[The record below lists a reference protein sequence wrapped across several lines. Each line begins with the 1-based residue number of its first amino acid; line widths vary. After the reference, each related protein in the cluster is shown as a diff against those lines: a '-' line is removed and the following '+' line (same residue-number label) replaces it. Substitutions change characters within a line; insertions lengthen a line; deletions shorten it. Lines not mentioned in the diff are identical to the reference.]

1 MTEKPKGTGQRR
13 KPRLEVVL
21 KCDSIGSLE
30 AVTSAISEMTLE
42 FDISIIHGGIGDV
55 SKSDVLFAGTAS
67 RLILGFAVAVLPGV
81 DRILKEQ
88 NVEVRLYEVIY
99 SLTSDLK
106 ELAGSMTLPDSQE
119 QIIGSGR
126 VIALFKSSRKGI
138 ILGCEVL
145 EGSFAI
151 GQHFRVISA
160 MGPVYSGTIESLHI
174 GEKAIQKAT
183 AGQQVG
189 IKVGHFDKAKIGDL
203 LESYRSLPQKAR
215 PWEPKGQ
222 ILKR

>member
-1 MTEKPKGTGQRR
+1 MTEKIKGTGQRK

-30 AVTSAISEMTLE
+30 AITSAISEMTRE
-42 FDISIIHGGIGDV
+42 FDISIIHSGIGGV
-55 SKSDVLFAGTAS
+55 SKSDILFAETAS
-67 RLILGFAVAVLPGV
+67 RLILGFAVDVLPGV
-81 DRILKEQ
+81 DKILKEQ
-88 NVEVRLYEVIY
+88 NVEVRLYAVIY
-99 SLTSDLK
+99 SLISDLK
-106 ELAGSMTLPDSQE
+106 ELAGSLTPLDAQE
-119 QIIGSGR
+119 QLIGSAR

-138 ILGCEVL
+138 ILGCEIL

-174 GEKAIQKAT
+174 GEKTIQKAT

-189 IKVGHFDKAKIGDL
+189 IKVSRFDKAKIGDL
-203 LESYRSLPQKAR
+203 LECYRPLPLKAR
-215 PWEPKGQ
+215 PWGPTGQ
-222 ILKR
+222 ILRR